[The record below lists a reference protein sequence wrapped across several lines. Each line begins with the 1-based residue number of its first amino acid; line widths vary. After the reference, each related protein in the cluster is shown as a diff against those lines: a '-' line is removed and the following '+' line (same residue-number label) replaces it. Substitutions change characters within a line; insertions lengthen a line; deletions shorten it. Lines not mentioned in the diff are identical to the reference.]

1 MIRTVFSLASIT
13 ALGAF
18 GYDCKSGSKNDPPPP
33 PPPSAASTEITTPP
47 PAMPIAEFDASIEAL
62 EGKTPLESAHIYV
75 DRGQFWMA
83 QMSLEKK
90 ALGPSGTKAEAEYLG
105 YICFMRDEPD
115 CIAKCEAKLGK
126 KLKFDGGVAAA
137 PASAR
142 VHEEPKNDLADA
154 RDHVLKKEYKEAH
167 DILMPKVVDGKAS
180 KEEIRVLKQACQGEG
195 DRVCIALCDAKLK

>member
-18 GYDCKSGSKNDPPPP
+18 GYDCKGKNTQNDP
-33 PPPSAASTEITTPP
+33 PPPSAASVDTTPP
-47 PAMPIAEFDASIEAL
+47 PTPPAMPVAEFDASIEAL

-75 DRGQFWMA
+75 DRGQYWMA

-105 YICFMRDEPD
+105 YICFMRDEPE
-115 CIAKCEAKLGK
+115 CITKCEAKIGK
-126 KLKFDGGVAAA
+126 KLKFDGGLAAA

-142 VHEEPKNDLADA
+142 VHEEPKNDLAAA

-167 DILMPKVVDGKAS
+167 ELLMPKVVDGKAS

>member
-1 MIRTVFSLASIT
+1 MIRTVFSLASLT

-18 GYDCKSGSKNDPPPP
+18 GYDCKGKNAPTDPP
-33 PPPSAASTEITTPP
+33 PPPSAASAEVTTPP
-47 PAMPIAEFDASIEAL
+47 PAMPIAEFDASIEVL
-62 EGKTPLESAHIYV
+62 EGKTPLETAHIYV
-75 DRGQFWMA
+75 DRGQYWMA

-90 ALGPSGTKAEAEYLG
+90 ALGRDGTKAEAEYLG
-105 YICFMRDEPD
+105 YICFVRDEPD
-115 CIAKCEAKLGK
+115 CIKQCEAKLGK
-126 KLKFDGGVAAA
+126 KLKFDGGMPAV

-142 VHEEPKNDLADA
+142 MHEEPKNDLADA
-154 RDHVLKKEYKEAH
+154 RTHVLKQEYKEAH